1 MDRLAMPLAVVLRDI
16 HVPPAPSWW
25 PPAPGWW
32 LLAAVLLVV
41 AAVLLLL
48 RWRRRRRH
56 RAVLAMF
63 EQHLQ
68 AATTPAEQLAAMS
81 ELLRRAARRRDPQAD
96 RLEGEAWLQWLDG
109 PRGHDFSQGPGR
121 ALLDGPYRRD
131 IDPRTVAALQPLVRQ
146 RLLDWLGV
154 R

>member
-1 MDRLAMPLAVVLRDI
+1 GAIALARRAGTRAGDRRSERGVAATAGTRPAPGGVMDRLAMPLAVVLRDI

-25 PPAPGWW
+25 SPAPGWW

-109 PRGHDFSQGPGR
+109 PRG
-121 ALLDGPYRRD
+121 
-131 IDPRTVAALQPLVRQ
+131 
-146 RLLDWLGV
+146 
-154 R
+154 